1 MSERPKYLIAADHH
15 ISIQS
20 HDDISAAVGASLGR
34 GLILAE
40 NDLGAEFFD
49 LRTGLLGELM
59 QKFVNYRTR
68 VAIVV
73 TTPDLHG
80 ERFCELAHEH
90 ASHPTV
96 RFVRSLDEAEQWMQM

>member
-1 MSERPKYLIAADHH
+1 MNEPHKYLIAADHG
-15 ISIQS
+15 ISLHS
-20 HDDISAAVGASLGR
+20 RDDISDAVGASLGR

-40 NDLGAEFFD
+40 NDLAVEFFD

-73 TTPDLHG
+73 TAPDLHG
-80 ERFCELAHEH
+80 ERFSELAHEH

-96 RFVRSLDEAEQWMQM
+96 RFVRSLDEAVRWMQM